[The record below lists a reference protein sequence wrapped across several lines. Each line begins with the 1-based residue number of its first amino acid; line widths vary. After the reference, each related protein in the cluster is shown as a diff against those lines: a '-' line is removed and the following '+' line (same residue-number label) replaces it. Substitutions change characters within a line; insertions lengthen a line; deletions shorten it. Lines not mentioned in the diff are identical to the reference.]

1 VTEDLTPVSEP
12 LTTPAVDH
20 RRVTAQ
26 RNAAA
31 ILDATERLLARR
43 TPLSIV
49 AIAAE
54 AGVSRPTLYAHYKSI
69 AAIVEAAVERSVIA
83 SLGAFEQARPQE
95 GPADEALLRMTEA
108 SWQQLGRYD
117 ALARGAAEH
126 LTTGTLHRTHQ
137 AMLAPLHALIERG
150 RRDDTFRTDLPT
162 DWLITLY
169 FALVHGAD
177 EHAASH
183 DMDRAHALQLL
194 QTSLTDLFTAGQTV
208 TLTRRA
214 R

>member
-1 VTEDLTPVSEP
+1 
-12 LTTPAVDH
+12 
-20 RRVTAQ
+20 
-26 RNAAA
+26 
-31 ILDATERLLARR
+31 
-43 TPLSIV
+43 
-49 AIAAE
+49 
-54 AGVSRPTLYAHYKSI
+54 
-69 AAIVEAAVERSVIA
+69 
-83 SLGAFEQARPQE
+83 
-95 GPADEALLRMTEA
+95 MTEA